1 MLGSWTM
8 ECSREPGEL
17 GQVQIESAEHGE
29 GEVIA
34 CLLT

>member
-1 MLGSWTM
+1 M
-8 ECSREPGEL
+8 ECLREPWGL
-17 GQVQIESAEHGE
+17 GQDQIESAEHGE